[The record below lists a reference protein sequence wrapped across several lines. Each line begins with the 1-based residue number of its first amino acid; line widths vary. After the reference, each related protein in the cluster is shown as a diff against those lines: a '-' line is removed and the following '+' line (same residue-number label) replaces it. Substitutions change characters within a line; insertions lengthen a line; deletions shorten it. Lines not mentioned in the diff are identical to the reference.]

1 MKKGFDNDKYVKIQ
15 SEKIRERFKLFDKL
29 YLEVG
34 GKLFDDSHASR
45 VLPGFLSDSKINMF
59 LELKK
64 DLEIIYCINA
74 GDIEK
79 NKTRGEYGITY
90 DDEIIKL
97 INLSQEKG
105 FSVNSVVITLY
116 NNQISV
122 DKFINKLNRNGIKT
136 YIHRFTKG
144 YPTDVDTIVS
154 EEGYGANPYIETTKK
169 LILVNAP
176 GPGSGKLATCLS
188 QIYHENKRG
197 VKAGYAKFETFPVWN
212 LPLKHP
218 VNLAYEAAT
227 ADLEDVN
234 MIDPFH
240 LNTYNIQAINYNR
253 DIELFPVL
261 KTILNKVT
269 GKDIYNSPTDMGVNM
284 VGFCITDEKVVEEA
298 AKKEIVRRYYE
309 ELNNY
314 KLGIRETE
322 SYKKIK
328 LLMNE
333 LKIDEYY
340 LDVIKPALDK
350 SKKENLPVIALK
362 INKKIITGK
371 QTELLT
377 PPASVVLNAIK
388 HLSKIPDDINLLSP
402 NVLEPMLKLKRD
414 LNDGVRL
421 TLPEVLTALS
431 ICSTTNPI
439 VEKALSQIP
448 KLNGV
453 DAHATYMVMDGDKRA
468 LKKLKKELNDGER
481 LTLPEVLTA
490 LSICSSTNPII
501 EKALSKISKLDSCDA
516 HATYIVIDGDK
527 RALRKLKINLTCE
540 SEYIKNN

>member
-64 DLEIIYCINA
+64 DLEIIFCINA

-240 LNTYNIQAINYNR
+240 LNTYSIQAVNYNR

-261 KTILNKVT
+261 KTILNKVS

-468 LKKLKKELNDGER
+468 LKKLK
-481 LTLPEVLTA
+481 
-490 LSICSSTNPII
+490 
-501 EKALSKISKLDSCDA
+501 
-516 HATYIVIDGDK
+516 
-527 RALRKLKINLTCE
+527 INLTCE
-540 SEYIKNN
+540 SEYLKNIWY

>member
-1 MKKGFDNDKYVKIQ
+1 MKKGFDNKKYVKIQ

-59 LELKK
+59 QELKN

-90 DDEIIKL
+90 DDEVIKL
-97 INLSQEKG
+97 INLSNEKG

-122 DKFINKLNRNGIKT
+122 DKFINKLNRNGVKT

-154 EEGYGANPYIETTKK
+154 EEGYGANPYIETTKP
-169 LILVNAP
+169 LVLVNAP

-197 VKAGYAKFETFPVWN
+197 VNAGYAKFETFPVWN

-240 LNTYNIQAINYNR
+240 LEKYNIQAINYNR

-261 KTILNKVT
+261 KAILNKVT
-269 GKDIYNSPTDMGVNM
+269 GEDVYYSPTDMGVNM
-284 VGFCITDEKVVEEA
+284 VGFCITDEDVVEEA
-298 AKKEIVRRYYE
+298 SKKEIVRRYYD

-314 KLGIRETE
+314 KLGIRDKEA
-322 SYKKIK
+322 YKKVK

-333 LKIDEYY
+333 LDIDENY

-350 SKKENLPVIALK
+350 SKKENLPVVSMK
-362 INKKIITGK
+362 VNKKIITGK

-388 HLSKIPDDINLLSP
+388 YLSKIPDDIDLLSP
-402 NVLEPMLKLKRD
+402 NVLEPMLKLKKD

-421 TLPEVLTALS
+421 SLPEVLTALS

-439 VEKALSQIP
+439 
-448 KLNGV
+448 
-453 DAHATYMVMDGDKRA
+453 
-468 LKKLKKELNDGER
+468 
-481 LTLPEVLTA
+481 
-490 LSICSSTNPII
+490 I
-501 EKALSKISKLDSCDA
+501 EKAVSEITKLAGADA
-516 HATYIVIDGDK
+516 HATYIVMDGDK
-527 RALRKLKINLTCE
+527 RSLKKLKINLTCE
-540 SEYIKNN
+540 SEYIKNI